1 MNAMKKNIVFLVF
14 ILFSLF
20 ITGCKYDFIMPEEVP
35 PIDNGGEPISF
46 ATQIAPIFS
55 ASNKCTSC
63 HQPGGLGNPDLLTAS
78 SVYSN
83 IVPAYVNTG
92 APETSKIYTNSTS
105 GNHNNTKLTALQAQL
120 LLTWITEGAQNN

>member
-1 MNAMKKNIVFLVF
+1 MKKNIVFLAF

-20 ITGCKYDFIMPEEVP
+20 ITGCKYDFILPEEVP
-35 PIDNGGEPISF
+35 VIDNGGEPISF

-63 HQPGGLGNPDLLTAS
+63 HQTGGLASPDLLTAS

-92 APETSKIYTNSTS
+92 APETSKIYINASS
-105 GNHNNTKLTALQAQL
+105 GDHNNTKVTALQAQL
-120 LLTWITEGAQNN
+120 ILTWITEGAQNN